1 MANVKKEKFII
12 NGRGE
17 KQAVILD
24 IKDYTELIE
33 DLSDLRIMAER
44 KDGPTS
50 TLEEIEDRLK
60 EHGLL

>member
-12 NGRGE
+12 DGRGE

-24 IKDYTELIE
+24 MKDYTELLE

-44 KDGPTS
+44 KDEPTS